1 MTPVDVVVVGA
12 GPTGLMLACELALSG
27 VSCRILERR
36 AEQPNITRAFAVHAR
51 TLELL
56 DARGLAD
63 ELVSRGVPV
72 REVQPVPGATL
83 DLRELH
89 TRFPM
94 ILIAP
99 QSGTEHVLEARA
111 RKLGVEIT
119 RGVEVVGL
127 RQDADGVA
135 LTLAGRDSV
144 TTRYVVGCDGAHSAI
159 RDLIGVDFVGKQYA
173 THIMLADVRLSTP
186 PQEAMFA
193 RANNEG
199 AVIVVPF
206 GDGWFRAIAWDRRRE
221 QTALN
226 VPLRLEEMRDA
237 FDRIAGTDFGMTDQ
251 RWSSRFLSER
261 RQARHYRV
269 GRVFL
274 AGDAAHVHSPLGGQG
289 MNTGIQD
296 AVNLGW
302 KLAAAVHGRAPSWLL
317 DSYETERHRVGAQ
330 VLTLTDAFN
339 RLVLGRSRLRR
350 ALQTAA
356 VRMLLRF
363 GATRGFMAGR
373 MTGLGIAYPP
383 STRHSHPWTGRRA
396 PDLECEG
403 GRLYELLRGGSF
415 ALIDATASGTAAPA
429 EGLSTG
435 VVRAVRIRKRGDSA
449 VPAVT
454 LVRPDGY
461 VAWACDDS
469 SDLAQ
474 RVERAVQEWCGCFDG
489 RELTVT
495 RASGN

>member
-1 MTPVDVVVVGA
+1 MIPVDVVVVGA
-12 GPTGLMLACELALSG
+12 GPTGLMLACELALNG
-27 VSCRILERR
+27 LSCRVLERR
-36 AEQPNITRAFAVHAR
+36 AQQPNVTRAFAVHAR

-63 ELVSRGVPV
+63 ELVNRGVPV

-111 RKLGVEIT
+111 QRLGVEIA

-127 RQDADGVA
+127 SQDPNGV
-135 LTLAGRDSV
+135 TLAVAGADSV
-144 TTRYVVGCDGAHSAI
+144 TARYVVGCDGAHSTI
-159 RDLIGVDFVGKQYA
+159 RDLIGVDFVGKQYE
-173 THIMLADVRLSTP
+173 THIMLADVRLGAP
-186 PQEAMFA
+186 PDEAMFA

-221 QTALN
+221 QTALD

-237 FDRIAGTDFGMTDQ
+237 FERIAGTDFDMTEQ

-296 AVNLGW
+296 AFNLGW
-302 KLAAAVHGRAPSWLL
+302 KLAAAVHGQAPASLL

-350 ALQTAA
+350 ALQVAA
-356 VRMLLRF
+356 VRMLLRLP
-363 GATRGFMAGR
+363 ATRGFMAGR
-373 MTGLGIAYPP
+373 MTGLAITYPP
-383 STRHSHPWTGRRA
+383 TARHSHPWAGRRA
-396 PDLECEG
+396 PDVECEG
-403 GRLYELLRGGSF
+403 GRLYELLRHGGF
-415 ALIDATASGTAAPA
+415 VLIDATASGAATEAVEFSP
-429 EGLSTG
+429 GI
-435 VVRAVRIRKRGDSA
+435 VRAVRTRKHGDPT

-454 LVRPDGY
+454 MVRPDGY
-461 VAWACDDS
+461 VAWACDDTG
-469 SDLAQ
+469 DLMQ
-474 RVERAVQEWCGCFDG
+474 RVERAVQEWCGPG
-489 RELTVT
+489 AEAAPPRGART
-495 RASGN
+495 